1 MSGTGASSSGSLNPG
16 ALASHLNF
24 PGLDRINIRKR
35 LALQDQQENDPDE
48 VVYMDEEGILHFSH
62 NDAATLHSFNEETD
76 LEQNR
81 TD

>member
-48 VVYMDEEGILHFSH
+48 VVYMDEEGISLS
-62 NDAATLHSFNEETD
+62 ATTMPPPNIALAGNTNV
-76 LEQNR
+76 EQNR

>member
-48 VVYMDEEGILHFSH
+48 VVYMDEEGISHFSY
-62 NDAATLHSFNEETD
+62 NDANTLHNFSGEN
-76 LEQNR
+76 
-81 TD
+81 